1 MELTLRPMTQAEQ
14 AYCYTQSQ
22 QICMQTGL
30 IGHLRADFGSNGTGF
45 YSTFFD
51 FRDSLKSDDFRA
63 EFDEVINALRED
75 KQFGGI
81 LANRTAMSKYC
92 NKHPGSS
99 IEPDYNYGF
108 RADTAH
114 YSYMLRITPRKGE
127 YNLYCY
133 CYLRQWL
140 DGHMKRAEKGI
151 RFITPDY
158 KERFRLADGD
168 KVRIIT
174 KGGEVREMTCYY
186 IDDYHLETS
195 SSRGRNLYHICEF
208 AELWERNGCTEMIP
222 LRKSLPER
230 CFGYLKATGEIVVL
244 QKGQKGY
251 APTEKFAENETPQE
265 CVDSLNAAMGVT
277 KAQAAAMEAG
287 SIFGWHVPGADPKN
301 YDANGVPLPP
311 GDATRQRERQMPQSE
326 R

>member
-14 AYCYTQSQ
+14 AYCYSQSQ

-45 YSTFFD
+45 FSNFFD
-51 FRDSLKSDDFRA
+51 FRDSLKSDDFKA

-75 KQFGGI
+75 KQYGGI
-81 LANRTAMSKYC
+81 LANRTAMNKFC
-92 NKHPGSS
+92 HKHPGSS

-108 RADTAH
+108 RADTDH
-114 YSYMLRITPRKGE
+114 YSYMLRVNPHKGE

-133 CYLRQWL
+133 CYIRQWL

-158 KERFRLADGD
+158 KELFRIADGD
-168 KVRIIT
+168 KIRIIT
-174 KGGEVREMTCYY
+174 KGGEKREMTCYY

-208 AELWERNGCTEMIP
+208 AERMETNACLSIIP
-222 LRKSLPER
+222 LRKSLPNQ
-230 CFGYLKATGEIVVL
+230 CFSFLESTGEIIL
-244 QKGQKGY
+244 IDKGERGY
-251 APTEKFAENETPQE
+251 TPTGKFAENTSPREGVDALNKAKGITRAQE
-265 CVDSLNAAMGVT
+265 AAMV
-277 KAQAAAMEAG
+277 AG
-287 SIFGWHVPGADPKN
+287 SMFGWDKPTADPARYGEDGLLLTKKQRES
-301 YDANGVPLPP
+301 
-311 GDATRQRERQMPQSE
+311 GDAR
-326 R
+326 